1 MSVKELYDNYI
12 MSTYGF
18 DGLTLVNGDGCYV
31 YDDKGNKYL
40 DLASGIGVNSLGYG
54 NEEQK
59 EALKNQIDNLLHISN
74 LFLNPLTGEAA
85 KKLMNITGMG
95 KVFFSNSGAEAV
107 EGAIKLARKYSFD
120 KYGEGRGT
128 ILTLKQSFHG
138 RTLAALTATGQDK
151 FHNYFHPFPCGFNYV
166 EPNYLEDLK
175 EKLDSTVCALVME
188 PIQGEGGVNPLDKD
202 FVQQA
207 VKLCKDK
214 DVLVVFDEVQTGV
227 GRTGYFLAQ
236 EYFGVKGDI
245 TTLAKGLGGGVP
257 VGAFMC
263 SKDLANVLKPGDH
276 GSTYGGNPLVMSSV
290 NVVLNNIG
298 QEKFLSEVKDKGQ
311 FLIDDINNIGS
322 KLITKVKGI
331 GLMVG
336 IDVSCNV
343 KDVISKLQDKGVIAI
358 TAGSSTLRLLP
369 PLVISNE
376 QLRFGV
382 NVLKEVLLE
391 LEKE

>member
-1 MSVKELYDNYI
+1 MSAKELYDNYI
-12 MSTYGF
+12 MHTYGF
-18 DGLTLVNGDGCYV
+18 DGLTIVKGKGCYV
-31 YDDKGNKYL
+31 YDDKDNKYL

-54 NEEQK
+54 NEKQK
-59 EALKNQIDNLLHISN
+59 EAIKNQIDNLLHISN

-85 KKLMNITGMG
+85 KKLMNITAMG

-166 EPNYLEDLK
+166 EPNDFDDLK
-175 EKLDSTVCALVME
+175 EKLDSTVCALIME

-202 FVQQA
+202 FVKQA
-207 VKLCKDK
+207 TKLCKEK
-214 DVLVVFDEVQTGV
+214 DVLVIFDEVQTGV
-227 GRTGYFLAQ
+227 GRTGYFLGQ

-263 SKDLANVLKPGDH
+263 SNELSNVLNPGDH

-290 NVVLNNIG
+290 NVVLDSIG
-298 QEKFLSEVKDKGQ
+298 QEDFLTEVKDKGQ
-311 FLIDDINNIGS
+311 FLMDEINNIGS
-322 KLITKVKGI
+322 KLISKVKGI

-336 IDVSCNV
+336 IDVTCNV
-343 KDVISKLQDKGVIAI
+343 KEVVSKLQDKGVIAI
-358 TAGSSTLRLLP
+358 TAGANTLRLLP
-369 PLVISNE
+369 PLVVSKEDLN
-376 QLRFGV
+376 FGV

-391 LEKE
+391 MEN